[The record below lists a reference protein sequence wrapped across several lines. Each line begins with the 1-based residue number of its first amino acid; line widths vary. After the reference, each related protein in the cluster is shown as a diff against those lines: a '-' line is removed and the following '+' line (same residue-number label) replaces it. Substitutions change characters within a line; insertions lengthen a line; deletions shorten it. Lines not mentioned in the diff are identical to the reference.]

1 MKISCLICLEVFTEE
16 CQLSSTFCG
25 HLFHS
30 NCLEKS
36 LESNNT
42 CPNCRKSC
50 APISVQESVQ
60 SVHQI
65 YLPLISSEISEND
78 VWTKREK
85 KLLQSAAEQGSL
97 EWYKLITENAKNKN
111 PADQLGR
118 TPIHYA
124 AQNGRISICKF
135 ILENVAEK
143 NPKDYK
149 GRTPLDFAADV
160 GRLDLCILFY
170 KHMTGNQCYALR
182 TESGK
187 AESALYLQSLLFSS
201 CSSTLFSGQ
210 PFPEYN

>member
-1 MKISCLICLEVFTEE
+1 MKISCQICLEVFTEE

-36 LESNNT
+36 LESKNT

-50 APISVQESVQ
+50 APISGILPI
-60 SVHQI
+60 HQI
-65 YLPLISSEISEND
+65 YLPYRSSEISEND

-97 EWYKLITENAKNKN
+97 EWYKIITENAKNKN

-135 ILENVAEK
+135 ILENVVSFDHTQVV
-143 NPKDYK
+143 NI
-149 GRTPLDFAADV
+149 TLQ
-160 GRLDLCILFY
+160 IL
-170 KHMTGNQCYALR
+170 R
-182 TESGK
+182 
-187 AESALYLQSLLFSS
+187 
-201 CSSTLFSGQ
+201 
-210 PFPEYN
+210 